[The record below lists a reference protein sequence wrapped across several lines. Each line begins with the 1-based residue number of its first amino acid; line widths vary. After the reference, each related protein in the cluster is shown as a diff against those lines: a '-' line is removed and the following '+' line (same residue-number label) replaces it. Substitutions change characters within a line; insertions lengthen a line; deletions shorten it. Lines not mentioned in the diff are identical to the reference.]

1 MSDYPPE
8 NSLEPIMGRSGIES
22 GGRLAGVKYVPRGR
36 TGGKLVPSI
45 SSNVTSSRIAL
56 ILSLLSLLMVL
67 VLLGLGLSSLSP
79 LPARVAEQHRVCTCD
94 LNNVSV
100 FSLSSPSLS

>member
-1 MSDYPPE
+1 MSLRIAEMGDYPPE
-8 NSLEPIMGRSGIES
+8 NSSEPIMGTSGIES
-22 GGRLAGVKYVPRGR
+22 GGGRLAGVKYVPRG

-56 ILSLLSLLMVL
+56 LLSLLSLLMVL

-79 LPARVAEQHRVCTCD
+79 LPARVAEQHKVQKMAQ
-94 LNNVSV
+94 
-100 FSLSSPSLS
+100 

>member
-1 MSDYPPE
+1 
-8 NSLEPIMGRSGIES
+8 MGTAGIES

-36 TGGKLVPSI
+36 GGKLVPSI

-56 ILSLLSLLMVL
+56 LLSLLSLLMVL

-79 LPARVAEQHRVCTCD
+79 LPARVAEQHRV
-94 LNNVSV
+94 LVSY
-100 FSLSSPSLS
+100 FSPFSVSSSSFS